1 MRRLPSGQTVSTH
14 KVPIFQDRARLT
26 QANEVLGVEIAFK
39 QVSPEEYQQRLEAA
53 GWPKHIA
60 LATNQLCSLVGSG
73 VDYLEVEGMV
83 RARDVSL

>member
-1 MRRLPSGQTVSTH
+1 M
-14 KVPIFQDRARLT
+14 
-26 QANEVLGVEIAFK
+26 LGVEIAFK